1 MTTPSDIANLVRRTQ
16 QGGQVEEM
24 PGHLVLRSV
33 LDDAELRADWLA
45 LRDGPPE
52 YLSAVTITDED
63 VDDAALEADEI
74 PLAGQRYRIVI
85 RSVRVDG
92 QLRLFFARSLMANAE
107 RLPEVDHVLI
117 ADMGPQETFSTYRS
131 RIQLWTRDAPE
142 PFAPSERLPDP
153 RTYSS
158 DFTGGGEVP
167 GDIRPW
173 LLRAPPTEKGD
184 AYEAWSRLA
193 ARRLLASLAD
203 RVSLEDS
210 AIRYHFSGPPSCAV
224 TLDDDQ
230 AAALLPRLLEGGAW
244 VYPDSHD
251 TDTRH
256 LLLAAEWARTHR
268 SGDPTHLGDGSLESA
283 KAAYAAY
290 VKAGSRET
298 LKALA
303 ELRKAVIDETQ
314 KAAQRAQDLA
324 GAMWKDLAVAA
335 APFVLKILPDAGKLP
350 NRTLA
355 GGMAIAAAAFLI
367 FSFLVQ
373 VYINKRYFRHQKEA
387 RGVWKRALNIALRAA
402 EVEEYSEV
410 PIRKAVTDYRHVR
423 LAVGTVYAFLVGI
436 LIWYASVN
444 LSPVH
449 PPRPPINTSAAAPT
463 NGTVAPNSSNAQI
476 RPAPNAPRT
485 TMPGETAAA
494 PPPKP

>member
-16 QGGQVEEM
+16 QGDPVEEM

-33 LDDAELRADWLA
+33 LDDAGLRAEWIA
-45 LRDGPPE
+45 LRDGPPD
-52 YLSAVTITDED
+52 YLTAVTITDED
-63 VDDAALEADEI
+63 VDDAALEADEV
-74 PLAGQRYRIVI
+74 PLPGQRYRIVV
-85 RSVRVDG
+85 RSVRADG
-92 QLRLFFARSLMANAE
+92 QLRLFFARSLMSNAE
-107 RLPEVDHVLI
+107 RLTEVDHVLI
-117 ADMGPQETFSTYRS
+117 ADMAPQETFSTYRS

-153 RTYSS
+153 RTYSN

-173 LLRAPPTEKGD
+173 LLRAPPTERGE
-184 AYEAWSRLA
+184 AYGVWSRLS

-203 RVSLEDS
+203 RVSRDDG

-230 AAALLPRLLEGGAW
+230 ATALLPRLLEGGTW

-268 SGDPTHLGDGSLESA
+268 SGDPTHLGDGGLESA
-283 KAAYAAY
+283 KAAYSAY

-314 KAAQRAQDLA
+314 KAAQRAHDLA
-324 GAMWKDLAVAA
+324 GAMWKDLAIAA

-355 GGMAIAAAAFLI
+355 GGMALAAAAFLI
-367 FSFLVQ
+367 FSFAVQ

-387 RGVWKRALNIALRAA
+387 RGVWKRALNIALRAS

-410 PIRKAVTDYRHVR
+410 PIGKAVTDYRRVR

-436 LIWYASVN
+436 LIWYAIVN

-449 PPRPPINTSAAAPT
+449 PPRPPIKTSAAAPT
-463 NGTVAPNSSNAQI
+463 NRAIAPNSSDGKIKA
-476 RPAPNAPRT
+476 APDASLTKTLNK
-485 TMPGETAAA
+485 TAAA